1 MSIYDTLNKEQKEA
15 CFQTEGP
22 VLILAGA
29 GSGKTRVI
37 THRIAYLLEEKNV
50 NPWNILAITFTNKA
64 ADEMRSRVN
73 SLIGFGAEAV
83 WVSTFHSMCVRMLRR
98 YIDRL
103 SIDRTEYPGCEGS
116 FTSSFTIYDT
126 DDQKTLMKEVCKNLE
141 INPKEYP
148 PKLILNVIS
157 SAKNELKT
165 PRRCREEDADDYR
178 TRLIADAF
186 DEYQRL
192 LKKNNAL
199 DFDDL
204 LVKTVE
210 LFSADKEVLRGYQER
225 FRYICVDE
233 YQDTNSAQFEI
244 VRLLSALH
252 RNLCVVGDDDQSIY
266 KFRGANIRNIL
277 DFEKVFPDA
286 FVVYLEQ
293 NYRSTQNV
301 LDAANAVIS
310 HNENRKSKKLW
321 TAEKEGALLHFRR
334 FNAAPEEAAFIA
346 EDINR
351 IMRQNRKCR
360 YSDFAILYRTN
371 AQSRLIEE
379 QLLMEQVP
387 YNIVGGTNFY
397 SRKEIKDILAYLKTI
412 DNGQDDLAVRRIIN
426 VPKRGI
432 GQTTIARLADFAASH
447 GIHFLEALKRADE
460 SGIPPAAV
468 KKIRPFTE
476 MIEEFRALSRTM
488 SVEELT
494 KEVLLRTEYE
504 EELRK
509 SAEDDA
515 EERLQNID
523 ELITKIVTF
532 EMRMKE
538 EEGRREDEEA
548 SPLSRFLQEVALIA
562 DIDEA
567 EDADATDRVL
577 LMTLHSAKGLE
588 FSRVYLTGME
598 EGLFPSQMS
607 IDSYDDDAIE
617 EERRLCYVGITR
629 AKEDLTLCY
638 AMSRMLRGEI
648 HYSPVSRFLT
658 EIPSELLDEPV
669 RISSGGYADEEDPRA
684 YKEPAFLRFGG
695 GETLPPERFDR
706 HLKATYVKPKTA
718 EERKPFIAKSLSSMQ
733 KGLPGDAG
741 EKPDYVV
748 GDRVRHIKFGEGE
761 VLAIE
766 ETPRDY
772 KVTVLFDEA
781 GQKIMYAAF
790 ARLEKVE

>member
-15 CFQTEGP
+15 CFHTEGP

-50 NPWNILAITFTNKA
+50 NPWNVLAITFTNKA

-103 SIDRTEYPGCEGS
+103 IVDGSEYPGCEGS

-126 DDQKTLMKEVCKNLE
+126 DDQKALMKEVCKNLS
-141 INPKEYP
+141 IDPKEYA

-165 PRRCREEDADDYR
+165 PRRFREEDADDYR
-178 TRLIADAF
+178 SRLIADAF
-186 DEYQRL
+186 EEYQRL

-210 LFSADKEVLRGYQER
+210 LLSSDKEVLRGYQER

-310 HNENRKSKKLW
+310 HNENRKNKKLW
-321 TAEKEGALLHFRR
+321 TAEGEGALLHFRR
-334 FNAAPEEAAFIA
+334 FNTAPEEASFIA
-346 EDINR
+346 SDIDR
-351 IMRQNRKCR
+351 TMRNHKKCR

-379 QLLMEQVP
+379 QLLMQQVP

-397 SRKEIKDILAYLKTI
+397 ARKEIKDILAYLKTI

-432 GQTTIARLADFAASH
+432 GQTTIARIVDFANSR
-447 GIHFLEALKRADE
+447 GLHFFEALQRADE
-460 SGIPPAAV
+460 TGVSPAAV
-468 KKIRPFTE
+468 KKIRPFVD
-476 MIEEFRALSRTM
+476 MIEEFRALSNTM
-488 SVEELT
+488 TVEELT
-494 KEVLLRTEYE
+494 KDVLCRIEYE

-515 EERLQNID
+515 EERLQNVD
-523 ELITKIVTF
+523 ELITKIVTY
-532 EMRMKE
+532 ELRRKE
-538 EEGRREDEEA
+538 EEGIREDGGA
-548 SPLSRFLQEVALIA
+548 SALSGFLQEVALIA
-562 DIDEA
+562 DIDETENGEEA
-567 EDADATDRVL
+567 DRVL

-588 FSRVYLTGME
+588 FPRVYLAGME

-607 IDSYDDDAIE
+607 IDSYDDDAVE

-629 AKEDLTLCY
+629 AREELTLCY

-658 EIPSELLDEPV
+658 EIPANLLDEPV
-669 RISSGGYADEEDPRA
+669 KVSSGGYADEPDTRA
-684 YKEPAFLRFGG
+684 YKEPSFLRFGG
-695 GETLPPERFDR
+695 GDSLPPERFDR
-706 HLKATYVKPKTA
+706 RLKATYVKPKTA
-718 EERKPFIAKSLSSMQ
+718 EERKPFIAKTLSSMQ
-733 KGLPGDAG
+733 KGMPDDAG
-741 EKPDYVV
+741 AKPDYQV
-748 GDRVRHIKFGEGE
+748 GDRVSHIKFGEGE
-761 VLAIE
+761 VLEME
-766 ETPRDY
+766 ETPRDT
-772 KVTVLFDEA
+772 KVTVLFDEV

-790 ARLEKVE
+790 ARLKKLD